1 MNAEIM
7 DLKLIIIDVDG
18 TLTDSGIYYDS
29 SGKETKKFST
39 RDAAAFFVLKELGI
53 KTMILTGRSSVAT
66 EKRVKELN
74 VDYFFQ
80 NIKDKHTFLMKFMNE
95 KELTIS
101 EIGYIGDDLNDLL
114 AIKTSKFNDEVIDR
128 MVRKYRKNY
137 QIDNDLKTSEFGI
150 NGILDIKMKN
160 AEMLG
165 VKIAYNKTLND

>member
-95 KELTIS
+95 KELAIS

-114 AIKTSKFNDEVIDR
+114 AMNLAGFVACPADACKEIKSRAQYISSYMGGHGAVRDVVENLYSDRWEKVI
-128 MVRKYRKNY
+128 KKIY
-137 QIDNDLKTSEFGI
+137 LSGI
-150 NGILDIKMKN
+150 
-160 AEMLG
+160 
-165 VKIAYNKTLND
+165 